1 MSRLHSPSPA
11 ALLLPAAAL
20 AIACDVAPVSGPD
33 RPGAPVAA
41 AKQSTTAGRMLIGRN
56 GQVWILNDD
65 GSNQLQ
71 LTHTGLND
79 MPSWAPDG
87 KRVLFAALDPSAPG
101 IYSMNPDGT
110 ALTRVTIPP
119 PGAVDLQPVALG
131 KRVAFRRDDGVTRR
145 IYAVNLDGTALI
157 RLTEG
162 PLDSEYSASPK
173 GDRIAFASETGLDY
187 GREIYLL
194 DVASGGITQLTHSPT
209 LYKAGIA
216 FSPDGKRIAFTR
228 SDPGQVEA
236 IFVMKDDGTEV
247 TRLTQGYDFLPRW
260 SPDGKRIGFTS
271 FGLGGLYSMLAD
283 GTDVRQVT
291 PLPDFLWAWAR

>member
-1 MSRLHSPSPA
+1 MPPLFFRSPA
-11 ALLLPAAAL
+11 GLLLSIAPLGA
-20 AIACDVAPVSGPD
+20 ACDTAPISGPGQPEA
-33 RPGAPVAA
+33 RIAA
-41 AKQSTTAGRMLIGRN
+41 AKQSTTAGRMLIVRN

-71 LTHTGLND
+71 LTQTGLND

-110 ALTRVTIPP
+110 ALTRITIPP
-119 PGAVDLQPVALG
+119 PGAVDVQPVALG

-157 RLTEG
+157 RLTDG
-162 PLDSEYSASPK
+162 PLDGEFGASPK
-173 GDRIAFASETGLDY
+173 GDRIAFASETGQDF
-187 GREIYLL
+187 GRDIYLM
-194 DVASGGITQLTHSPT
+194 DVASRGITQLTHSPT
-209 LYKAGIA
+209 VYKAGIS

-228 SDPGQVEA
+228 ADPGQFES
-236 IFVMKDDGTEV
+236 IYVMKADGTEV

-260 SPDGKRIGFTS
+260 SPDGKRIAFTGFGIS
-271 FGLGGLYSMLAD
+271 GVYSMLAD
-283 GTDVRQVT
+283 GTDIQQIT
-291 PLPDFLWAWAR
+291 ALSDFLWAWAR